1 MSLLARQTSSSI
13 GVAHGTVIARAVSH
27 AFASTSVG
35 FTETPKALLAP
46 RHLVHSSSSSLVAAP
61 RIHHRS
67 FASSSPMSDA
77 SDATDVV
84 VTKLYRGA
92 HIKTFRVLVRLK
104 LAQLAAVGGLATP
117 FLAIGAGEDVSS
129 TLIAA
134 AVAGGI
140 GSAACAAALQY
151 YASRYVGELAL
162 TRRPG
167 ETPKLRVSTMD
178 FWGARVDEHFTL
190 SRVVPPLKGLSGD
203 AKRTLAEQAF
213 IPLDVIGARQY
224 VLSLRFGELSHRAA
238 LFDALSAGEHSESGA
253 IGAGTTS
260 SSSSNGRD
268 VS

>member
-1 MSLLARQTSSSI
+1 
-13 GVAHGTVIARAVSH
+13 
-27 AFASTSVG
+27 
-35 FTETPKALLAP
+35 
-46 RHLVHSSSSSLVAAP
+46 
-61 RIHHRS
+61 
-67 FASSSPMSDA
+67 MSDA

-167 ETPKLRVSTMD
+167 EKPDASPSAP
-178 FWGARVDEHFTL
+178 WISGARAVDEHFTL
-190 SRVVPPLKGLSGD
+190 SRVVPPLRGLSDD
-203 AKRTLAEQAF
+203 AKRTLAEQGVTSPARCHRREAVRVVASIRRTVAIERRSF
-213 IPLDVIGARQY
+213 RQRSTALNIPRSCGND
-224 VLSLRFGELSHRAA
+224 
-238 LFDALSAGEHSESGA
+238 D
-253 IGAGTTS
+253 
-260 SSSSNGRD
+260 SSSSNDREFIERIARGYATLK
-268 VS
+268 